1 MTPDSLSI
9 AKEEQKGWSRQDIDY
24 VPVLDLADYLEGKP
38 DAFEKLVE
46 DLRFAQEN
54 IGFYYITNHGVDQ
67 ALIDETFHQV
77 ARFHAL
83 PLERKPEIRNDT
95 DVTGYFPI
103 GGGGKIKDDGLSGT
117 SFAHQNADTVKPD
130 RSEALTISRARASA
144 APEDGLQFVG

>member
-46 DLRFAQEN
+46 DLRFAQAN

-77 ARFHAL
+77 ARF
-83 PLERKPEIRNDT
+83 
-95 DVTGYFPI
+95 
-103 GGGGKIKDDGLSGT
+103 
-117 SFAHQNADTVKPD
+117 
-130 RSEALTISRARASA
+130 RSEEHTSEFQSLMRISYAVFCLKKKTIHHT
-144 APEDGLQFVG
+144 Q

>member
-38 DAFEKLVE
+38 DAFKKLVE

-83 PLERKPEIRNDT
+83 PLERKLEIRIDT

-103 GGGGKIKDDGLSGT
+103 GGGGKIK
-117 SFAHQNADTVKPD
+117 
-130 RSEALTISRARASA
+130 RSEEHTSELQSLMRISYAVFCLKKKYN
-144 APEDGLQFVG
+144 E

>member
-1 MTPDSLSI
+1 MY
-9 AKEEQKGWSRQDIDY
+9 Y
-24 VPVLDLADYLEGKP
+24 VPVLELDDYLEGKP

-67 ALIDETFHQV
+67 ALIDETFQQV
-77 ARFHAL
+77 ARFNAL
-83 PLERKPEIRNDT
+83 PLERKLEIRIDT

-117 SFAHQNADTVKPD
+117 SFANTTPAKVKPE
-130 RSEALTISRARASA
+130 RKSKRLH
-144 APEDGLQFVG
+144 

>member
-54 IGFYYITNHGVDQ
+54 IGFYYIPNHGVDQ
-67 ALIDETFHQV
+67 ALIVETFHQV
-77 ARFHAL
+77 DRLHAM
-83 PLERKPEIRNDT
+83 PLERRLAIRNDI
-95 DVTGYFPI
+95 DENGYTPI
-103 GGGGKIKDDGLSGT
+103 GAGRKSKDLR
-117 SFAHQNADTVKPD
+117 H
-130 RSEALTISRARASA
+130 
-144 APEDGLQFVG
+144 

>member
-83 PLERKPEIRNDT
+83 PFERK
-95 DVTGYFPI
+95 
-103 GGGGKIKDDGLSGT
+103 
-117 SFAHQNADTVKPD
+117 D
-130 RSEALTISRARASA
+130 RKSKRMNSSHYSASRTPSSA
-144 APEDGLQFVG
+144 

>member
-67 ALIDETFHQV
+67 ALIDETFHPV

-83 PLERKPEIRNDT
+83 PLEQ
-95 DVTGYFPI
+95 I
-103 GGGGKIKDDGLSGT
+103 G
-117 SFAHQNADTVKPD
+117 
-130 RSEALTISRARASA
+130 RASCRERLCQYVSISVVA
-144 APEDGLQFVG
+144 VSLKKK

>member
-38 DAFEKLVE
+38 DAFKKLVE

-83 PLERKPEIRNDT
+83 PLERKLEIRIDT
-95 DVTGYFPI
+95 DVT
-103 GGGGKIKDDGLSGT
+103 
-117 SFAHQNADTVKPD
+117 
-130 RSEALTISRARASA
+130 RSEEHTSELQSLIRISYAVFC
-144 APEDGLQFVG
+144 LKKNK

>member
-1 MTPDSLSI
+1 MRISD
-9 AKEEQKGWSRQDIDY
+9 WSSDVCSSDLIDY

-83 PLERKPEIRNDT
+83 PLERTLEIRIDT
-95 DVTGYFPI
+95 AVTGYFPI

-117 SFAHQNADTVKPD
+117 SSANTNPD
-130 RSEALTISRARASA
+130 KVHPDHPAALMHRREPHTAER
-144 APEDGLQFVG
+144 EKGLKVG